1 MLGSLLRP
9 SVPRSTTVE
18 TPLLLLRP
26 AVGRRPMA
34 SDSLEGS
41 SLVRPAVGRRP
52 AASDSLE
59 GSSRERVAGW
69 RTDDHRFGID
79 LTRVVFVVS
88 EIIAGVAEV
97 VVVVVVF
104 GDDLSEKKLL
114 LMLGLCCDG

>member
-1 MLGSLLRP
+1 M
-9 SVPRSTTVE
+9 
-18 TPLLLLRP
+18 RP

-52 AASDSLE
+52 MASDSLE

-79 LTRVVFVVS
+79 DLMRVVFVVS
-88 EIIAGVAEV
+88 EIFAGVVEV
-97 VVVVVVF
+97 VVVVVVV
-104 GDDLSEKKLL
+104 GADLSEKKLL
-114 LMLGLCCDG
+114 LVLGLCCDG